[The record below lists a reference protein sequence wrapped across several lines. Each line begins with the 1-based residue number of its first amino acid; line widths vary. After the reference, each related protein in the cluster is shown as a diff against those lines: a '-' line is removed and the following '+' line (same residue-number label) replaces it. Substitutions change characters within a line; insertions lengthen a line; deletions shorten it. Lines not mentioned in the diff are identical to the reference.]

1 MVCLWMQPKSSTVS
15 KPHKDVFGLSA
26 SCSAPRLFSVRNAEG
41 SMSIQLSGAIHMESR
56 YSNIYAMIRHVIN
69 TDETVSPSE
78 HDEELYGTRVT
89 PIHWPF
95 SPTLSLTTFRSTQRP
110 RLAPP
115 RAVPVSQSNGST
127 HSPTT
132 VCVEHLDSQ
141 RHYPSSSFPIGAI
154 ANGISC

>member
-1 MVCLWMQPKSSTVS
+1 VS

-78 HDEELYGTRVT
+78 HDEELY
-89 PIHWPF
+89 
-95 SPTLSLTTFRSTQRP
+95 
-110 RLAPP
+110 
-115 RAVPVSQSNGST
+115 VSQSNGST